1 MMTVKEQL
9 FAKIEE
15 LETLLLEASC
25 DGVQLAEGDD
35 VFGEINSTLTRL
47 ANEVDYYVD

>member
-1 MMTVKEQL
+1 MTVKEQI

-25 DGVQLAEGDD
+25 DGVQLAETDD
-35 VFGEINSTLTRL
+35 VFGEIKSTLDRL

>member
-1 MMTVKEQL
+1 MTVKEQL

-25 DGVQLAEGDD
+25 DGVQLAEGYE
-35 VFGEINSTLTRL
+35 VFDEINSTLNRL
-47 ANEVDYYVD
+47 TEEVEYYVD

>member
-1 MMTVKEQL
+1 MTVKEQL

-25 DGVQLAEGDD
+25 DDKQLAEDDD
-35 VFGEINSTLTRL
+35 VFAEMMSTLRRF
-47 ANEVDYYVD
+47 ADEVDYYVD